1 MAKKDKTDVS
11 FMKSLFAGVIDQ
23 ETIFPYPKLPQ
34 DEQENLDMIL
44 QAWNEFAKDAVDSP
58 QIDRDKKIPKEVLQG
73 MAELGFFGLSI
84 PEQYGGAGLSETAYC
99 RVFEEVCN
107 YDASLAVTLGAH
119 ASIGTNGLLLY
130 GTEKQKQKYLPKL
143 ASGEWIAAFALTEP
157 GAGSDAA
164 GIQSKAVLN
173 DKKTHFILN
182 GGKMWISN
190 GSISDLWTVFAKTD
204 VIEDGVIKEKISA
217 FLVEAKWPGCSAGKP
232 EDKFGIRGSDTTA
245 LNFDNVQVPVENL
258 LGPLG
263 KGFKV
268 AMETLNVGRLGLAA
282 GNVGG
287 CKLLTQ
293 MAADYAKNRKQFG
306 QSIAEFEII
315 KDKIAN
321 MAADAYA
328 AESMV
333 YLTSALADRHTVD
346 YSLESAISKVFAS
359 EALWR
364 AANEAMQIAGGNGY
378 STEYP
383 FGQIVRDARINL
395 IFEGTN
401 EILRAFTALAGMQ
414 GPGEYLKKIG
424 KALRDPIKGFGLL
437 TEFAVQK
444 VRDVVTK
451 DTLKNIAPEL
461 KEQAERFN
469 DFADELQSNVEKV
482 LMKYGKEIIHHEFI
496 QQRIANMAID
506 LYGMAAVIS
515 RVNTKIKD
523 GKSAVQEMPLVQ
535 LYCDA
540 AWRRV
545 RREAR
550 QIENNLDKQRRQACD
565 LIYNSKQIPFD
576 VFHE

>member
-204 VIEDGVIKEKISA
+204 VIEDGVIKATCE
-217 FLVEAKWPGCSAGKP
+217 FCS
-232 EDKFGIRGSDTTA
+232 TVYT
-245 LNFDNVQVPVENL
+245 FDP
-258 LGPLG
+258 
-263 KGFKV
+263 
-268 AMETLNVGRLGLAA
+268 
-282 GNVGG
+282 
-287 CKLLTQ
+287 
-293 MAADYAKNRKQFG
+293 
-306 QSIAEFEII
+306 AEF
-315 KDKIAN
+315 
-321 MAADAYA
+321 
-328 AESMV
+328 
-333 YLTSALADRHTVD
+333 
-346 YSLESAISKVFAS
+346 
-359 EALWR
+359 
-364 AANEAMQIAGGNGY
+364 
-378 STEYP
+378 
-383 FGQIVRDARINL
+383 
-395 IFEGTN
+395 
-401 EILRAFTALAGMQ
+401 
-414 GPGEYLKKIG
+414 
-424 KALRDPIKGFGLL
+424 
-437 TEFAVQK
+437 
-444 VRDVVTK
+444 
-451 DTLKNIAPEL
+451 
-461 KEQAERFN
+461 
-469 DFADELQSNVEKV
+469 
-482 LMKYGKEIIHHEFI
+482 
-496 QQRIANMAID
+496 
-506 LYGMAAVIS
+506 
-515 RVNTKIKD
+515 
-523 GKSAVQEMPLVQ
+523 
-535 LYCDA
+535 
-540 AWRRV
+540 
-545 RREAR
+545 R
-550 QIENNLDKQRRQACD
+550 QP
-565 LIYNSKQIPFD
+565 S
-576 VFHE
+576 